1 MHAWLCAKNPMM
13 AQALEGNYVYIE
25 TSSTA
30 AGEAWFSTIRRVS
43 EEPIKGMQ
51 FDVTLPE
58 GLEIDEGEMALTL
71 EWTGFQLSTSNLGG
85 NTYRILI
92 FNFSG
97 LTVPDGDVSVVEVSG
112 FMSPDVMSGV
122 YPVPMSEVVL
132 SNANNTNVAED
143 PLEIGSIVVVSTEC
157 PADLDADGAV
167 GTSDL
172 LVFLSLFGCTED
184 CGLIDLNG
192 DGAVGVGDLLDFLL
206 VFESLCN

>member
-132 SNANNTNVAED
+132 SNANNTNVA
-143 PLEIGSIVVVSTEC
+143 STEC